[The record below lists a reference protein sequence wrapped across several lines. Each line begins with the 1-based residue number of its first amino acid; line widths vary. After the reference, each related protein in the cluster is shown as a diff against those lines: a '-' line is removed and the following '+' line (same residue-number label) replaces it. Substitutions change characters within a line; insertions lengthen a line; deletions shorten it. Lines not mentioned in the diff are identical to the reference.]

1 VQDVARSAR
10 RPQTLV
16 SSLGGFSDLAGKTIR
31 SLQDLLITIQPLNLD
46 LYKPEN
52 LPEQC
57 KLGEGASYNVW
68 KCLNRRSPT
77 KDLVAVKKV
86 KLPRGNSDFEA
97 FQSRVACVLK
107 DIEVMNHP
115 PMADCEN
122 ILNILGYGWNVG
134 EGSIPFLVTEL
145 APGGTLRQYLKAN
158 LSLRGLQKIKFCR
171 DVMSG
176 MSELH
181 LCGVIHGDLKLDN
194 VLVVAGMQ
202 ARISDFGHSIL
213 RSSSPDG
220 LEEAAYRGTEM

>member
-1 VQDVARSAR
+1 
-10 RPQTLV
+10 LV
-16 SSLGGFSDLAGKTIR
+16 SSLGGFSNLAGKTIR
-31 SLQDLLITIQPLNLD
+31 SLQDLLITIQPLHLA

-68 KCLNRRSPT
+68 KCLNRRSPS

-115 PMADCEN
+115 PLASCEN
-122 ILNILGYGWNVG
+122 ILSLLGYGWNMA

-145 APGGTLRQYLKAN
+145 APGGTLRQFLLEN
-158 LSLRGLQKIKFCR
+158 TSLRGLQKIKLCR
-171 DVMSG
+171 DVMNG

-181 LCGVIHGDLKLDN
+181 LAGVIHGDLKLDN
-194 VLVVAGMQ
+194 ILVVAGMQ
-202 ARISDFGHSIL
+202 AKINDFSHSIL
-213 RSSSPDG
+213 KSTNQDG
-220 LEEAAYRGTEM
+220 VEEGVYRGTEM